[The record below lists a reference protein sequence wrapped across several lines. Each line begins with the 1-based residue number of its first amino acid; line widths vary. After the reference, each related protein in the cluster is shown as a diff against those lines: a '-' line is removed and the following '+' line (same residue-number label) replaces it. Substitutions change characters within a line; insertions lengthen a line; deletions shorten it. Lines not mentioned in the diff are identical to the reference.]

1 MLWKS
6 DKVEVSTLSIT
17 EQEIHAV
24 VKAMNSNSSGLF
36 TAIYASPMTAE
47 RHILWENLNEVVD
60 LHNMPWVAGDAYY
73 LKNV

>member
-6 DKVEVSTLSIT
+6 DKVEVSIT

-24 VKAMNSNSSGLF
+24 VEAMNSNSSGLF

-47 RHILWENLNEVVD
+47 RHKHILWENLNEVVD

>member
-6 DKVEVSTLSIT
+6 DKVEVSIT

-24 VKAMNSNSSGLF
+24 VEAMNSNSSGLF

-47 RHILWENLNEVVD
+47 RHILWENLNEVVE